1 MKTLCTVLVGFLL
14 ISVLVKPRLSIN
26 IENLSSPLHYS
37 TTQLKELR
45 PPCLVRSS
53 GVYVNNNG
61 NHNNRSEAELTKQ
74 IKRGRRGGVRAR
86 IRRRPF
92 KPFLPTVVIGNTRS
106 LQNKIDELNGNV
118 QYLHQYREVSIIC
131 VTETWFTPEMTNR
144 YAAVNEFNL
153 YRADRDTA
161 SALPHV
167 VLLVHLTS
175 RVCTAFLSLLVYSLW
190 LLEELLQ

>member
-1 MKTLCTVLVGFLL
+1 MKTLCTVLVCFLL

-26 IENLSSPLHYS
+26 IENLSSPLRYS

-61 NHNNRSEAELTKQ
+61 NHNNHR
-74 IKRGRRGGVRAR
+74 RGRRGGVRAR

-106 LQNKIDELNGNV
+106 LVLTKQN
-118 QYLHQYREVSIIC
+118 RR
-131 VTETWFTPEMTNR
+131 TEWQCAVFTPVSRGLNYLCYR
-144 YAAVNEFNL
+144 DLAWYAQ
-153 YRADRDTA
+153 RR
-161 SALPHV
+161 
-167 VLLVHLTS
+167 
-175 RVCTAFLSLLVYSLW
+175 CTFTLA
-190 LLEELLQ
+190 